1 MAYNANDIA
10 KLGHL
15 ASLASRVKTELTAL
29 DNKYA
34 GSFRSV
40 SVSGNTVSFF
50 TTTDGTGTA
59 VASFDFPE
67 ELYLQQ
73 TGTEIV
79 ADFAWSA
86 ETYPDS
92 TNPNLDG
99 KTVLVLAVKGNK
111 ATNATVKYSFVDMA
125 NVIKAITAGDTYIT
139 VNGYAVN
146 VRISAV
152 TGNLLE
158 LKSDGLFVG
167 SDDTKVDKVAGKQL
181 STEDFTSAFKTKLEG
196 IEAAAQ
202 VNKIETVK
210 VDGTALAI
218 SNKAVDIDLTGKV
231 DKVTSA
237 TSGNIVLFGANGA
250 IVDSGFTVAS
260 DSSINTMLNSVFG
273 TVGGGG
279 N

>member
-1 MAYNANDIA
+1 MAYDANAIA

-15 ASLASRVKTELTAL
+15 ASFASKVKSELTAL
-29 DNKYA
+29 DEKFS
-34 GSFRSV
+34 GSFRSL

-50 TTTDGTGTA
+50 TTTDASGTA
-59 VASFDFPE
+59 VATFDFPE

-86 ETYPDS
+86 ETYPGS

-99 KTVLVLAVKGNK
+99 KTVLILAVKGNK
-111 ATNATVKYSFVDMA
+111 ANNATVKYSFVDMA
-125 NVIKAITAGDTYIT
+125 NVIKAISAGDASVI
-139 VNGYAVN
+139 VNGYTV
-146 VRISAV
+146 SARLSEV

-158 LKSDGLFVG
+158 LKSDGLYVG
-167 SDDTKVDKVAGKQL
+167 SDDTKVDKVTGKQL

-196 IEAAAQ
+196 IEAGAQ

-237 TSGNIVLFGANGA
+237 TSGNIVLFGANGT
-250 IVDSGFTVAS
+250 IVDSGFKVAS
-260 DSSINTMLNSVFG
+260 DADVAEMLETYFPSG
-273 TVGGGG
+273 E
-279 N
+279 

>member
-1 MAYNANDIA
+1 MAYDANAIA

-15 ASLASRVKTELTAL
+15 ASFASKVKSELTAL
-29 DNKYA
+29 DEKFS
-34 GSFRSV
+34 GSFRSL

-50 TTTDGTGTA
+50 TTTDASGTA
-59 VASFDFPE
+59 VATFDFPE

-73 TGTEIV
+73 VGTEIV
-79 ADFAWSA
+79 ENFAWSA
-86 ETYPDS
+86 ASYPGS

-99 KTVLVLAVKGNK
+99 KTVLILAVKGNK

-125 NVIKAITAGDTYIT
+125 NVIKAISAGDASVI
-139 VNGYAVN
+139 VNGYAV
-146 VRISAV
+146 SARLSEV
-152 TGNLLE
+152 SGNLLE
-158 LKSDGLFVG
+158 LKSDGLYVG
-167 SDDTKVDKVAGKQL
+167 SDDNKVDKVTGKQL

-196 IEAAAQ
+196 IEAEAQ

-250 IVDSGFTVAS
+250 IVDSGFKVAS
-260 DSSINTMLNSVFG
+260 DADVAEMLETYFPSG
-273 TVGGGG
+273 E
-279 N
+279 

>member
-1 MAYNANDIA
+1 MAYDANAIA

-15 ASLASRVKTELTAL
+15 ASFASKVKSELTAL
-29 DNKYA
+29 DEKFS
-34 GSFRSV
+34 GSFRSL

-50 TTTDGTGTA
+50 TTTDASGTA

-73 TGTEIV
+73 VGTEIV
-79 ADFAWSA
+79 ENFAWSA
-86 ETYPDS
+86 ATYPNS
-92 TNPNLDG
+92 ANPNLDG
-99 KTVLVLAVKGNK
+99 KTVLILAVKGNK

-125 NVIKAITAGDTYIT
+125 NVIKAISAGDTSIT

-196 IEAAAQ
+196 IEATAQ

-250 IVDSGFTVAS
+250 IVDSGFKIAS
-260 DSSINTMLNSVFG
+260 DADVAEMLETYFPSG
-273 TVGGGG
+273 E
-279 N
+279 

>member
-15 ASLASRVKTELTAL
+15 ASLASKVKGELTSL

-50 TTTDGTGTA
+50 TTTDASGTA

-73 TGTEIV
+73 VGTEIV
-79 ADFAWSA
+79 ENFAWSA
-86 ETYPDS
+86 ATYPGS

-125 NVIKAITAGDTYIT
+125 NVIKAITAGDASIT
-139 VNGYAVN
+139 VNGYALN

-167 SDDTKVDKVAGKQL
+167 SDDTKVDKVTGKQL
-181 STEDFTSAFKTKLEG
+181 STEDYTTAEKTKLAG
-196 IEAAAQ
+196 IEEEAQ
-202 VNKIETVK
+202 VNKIESVK

-218 SNKAVDIDLTGKV
+218 TNKAVDIDLTGKV

-237 TSGNIVLFGANGA
+237 TSGNIVVFGTNGA
-250 IVDSGFTVAS
+250 IADSTFKVAS
-260 DSSINTMLNSVFG
+260 DADVAEMLETYFPSVA
-273 TVGGGG
+273 GGG

>member
-15 ASLASRVKTELTAL
+15 ASLASKVKGELTAL

-67 ELYLQQ
+67 ELFLQQ

-79 ADFAWSA
+79 TDFAWSA
-86 ETYPDS
+86 ATYPGS

-125 NVIKAITAGDTYIT
+125 NVIKAITAGDNSIT
-139 VNGYAVN
+139 VNGYAIN

-167 SDDTKVDKVAGKQL
+167 SDDTKVDKVTGKQL
-181 STEDFTSAFKTKLEG
+181 STEDYTTAEKTKLAGIAEG
-196 IEAAAQ
+196 AQ
-202 VNKIETVK
+202 VNVIETVK

-218 SNKAVDIDLTGKV
+218 TNKAVDIDLTGKV

-237 TSGNIVLFGANGA
+237 TSGNFVLFGANGA
-250 IVDSGFTVAS
+250 IADSTFKVAS
-260 DSSINTMLNSVFG
+260 DADVAEMLETYFPSVA
-273 TVGGGG
+273 GGG